1 MKVQFTYLNT
11 SGRDNTNKKDLIDE
25 VAKSTELMKKDVAV
39 ILDGT
44 LKAIK
49 DAVAK
54 GDSVSFVG
62 FGTFSA
68 VERAARDGR
77 NPKTGQVIKIK
88 ARKVP
93 KFRAG
98 KNLKDSV

>member
-1 MKVQFTYLNT
+1 M
-11 SGRDNTNKKDLIDE
+11 NKKDLIDE
-25 VAKSTELMKKDVAV
+25 VAKSTDMMKKDVAF

-49 DAVAK
+49 DGVAK

-62 FGTFSA
+62 FGTFLA
-68 VERAARDGR
+68 VERAARNGR
-77 NPKTGQVIKIK
+77 NPKTGKTIMIK
-88 ARKVP
+88 ARKAP

>member
-1 MKVQFTYLNT
+1 M
-11 SGRDNTNKKDLIDE
+11 NKKDLIDE
-25 VAKSTELMKKDVAV
+25 VAKSTDMMKKDVAV

-49 DAVAK
+49 DGVAK

-62 FGTFSA
+62 FGTFLA
-68 VERAARDGR
+68 VERAARNGR
-77 NPKTGQVIKIK
+77 NPKTGKTIMIK
-88 ARKVP
+88 ARKAP